1 MGSFDRLNLLK
12 IVSLELMLELLELLH
27 AVGLAIGKLAPV
39 FLSFFLRLQQLIVRL
54 GRNALDSVSVV
65 RDLVISLVDLF
76 PKLTNL
82 SFIRCLGILELAL
95 EVLEFELVLPSE
107 FRSLPTFH
115 SFLLL
120 KPILEHLELP
130 EHFLPLLLEVPEE
143 GGFLIGQG
151 LAFVSEDVAL

>member
-1 MGSFDRLNLLK
+1 M
-12 IVSLELMLELLELLH
+12 
-27 AVGLAIGKLAPV
+27 
-39 FLSFFLRLQQLIVRL
+39 
-54 GRNALDSVSVV
+54 
-65 RDLVISLVDLF
+65 ISLVDLF

-82 SFIRCLGILELAL
+82 SFICCLGILELAL
-95 EVLEFELVLPSE
+95 EVLEFELILSSE
-107 FRSLPTFH
+107 FRSLPTLH

-120 KPILEHLELP
+120 NPILEHLKLP